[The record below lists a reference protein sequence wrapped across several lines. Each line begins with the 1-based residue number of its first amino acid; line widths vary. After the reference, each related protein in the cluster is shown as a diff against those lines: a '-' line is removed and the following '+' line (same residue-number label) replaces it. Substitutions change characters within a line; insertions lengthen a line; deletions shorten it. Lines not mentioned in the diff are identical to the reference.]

1 MAASSGARLQRKA
14 ARTAIATPTDNP
26 FRRCYGTEFTSN
38 AILGFADRH
47 KIDWHYIAPG
57 KPMQNAFIESFNGRL
72 RDEMLNETL
81 FPSLSYA
88 RIALREWRADYNAN
102 RPHSRLG
109 WLTPTE
115 YATTFTPRRD
125 LALRSMASSTPAPVF
140 HQAQQGQN
148 NSRSLRHAG

>member
-1 MAASSGARLQRKA
+1 MSAGA
-14 ARTAIATPTDNP
+14 
-26 FRRCYGTEFTSN
+26 
-38 AILGFADRH
+38 LGIGAC
-47 KIDWHYIAPG
+47 
-57 KPMQNAFIESFNGRL
+57 NGRL

-88 RIALREWRADYNAN
+88 RIALREWRADYNGN

-125 LALRSMASSTPAPVF
+125 LALRSMVSSSPTARLRRPCEVF
-140 HQAQQGQN
+140 ARPNAKRPPLWRPFCVFG
-148 NSRSLRHAG
+148 

>member
-1 MAASSGARLQRKA
+1 
-14 ARTAIATPTDNP
+14 
-26 FRRCYGTEFTSN
+26 
-38 AILGFADRH
+38 
-47 KIDWHYIAPG
+47 
-57 KPMQNAFIESFNGRL
+57 MQNAFIESFNGRL

-88 RIALREWRADYNAN
+88 RIALREWRADYNGN

-115 YATTFTPRRD
+115 YATTFTPRRG
-125 LALRSMASSTPAPVF
+125 LALHSMTSSTPAPVF

-148 NSRSLRHAG
+148 NPRSLRHAG